1 MAHEEK
7 TQGAR
12 TQPHALRLEERQA
25 LSVSGVEEVVSF
37 DEGEVSVQTVKGL
50 LIVRGSGLKV
60 NKLEKTSGELT
71 ISGLVTDLC
80 YEESGP
86 GAGFWSRLFH

>member
-80 YEESGP
+80 YEESGS
-86 GAGFWSRLFH
+86 GSGFWSKLFH

>member
-86 GAGFWSRLFH
+86 GSGFWSKLFH